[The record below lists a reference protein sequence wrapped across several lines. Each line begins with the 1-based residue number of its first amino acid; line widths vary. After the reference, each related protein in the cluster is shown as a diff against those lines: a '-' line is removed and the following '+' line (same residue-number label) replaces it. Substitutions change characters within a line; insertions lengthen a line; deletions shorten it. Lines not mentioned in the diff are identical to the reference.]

1 MLAFIKRTASLT
13 GCAVRYWRADN
24 ASTLGAALA
33 FYCAFSLAPLLVILL
48 TITGWVVG
56 ATAAFAQISAQLSAL
71 FGLSTAKILL
81 DAVKNS
87 QQAQGLVATLV
98 GVVTLLIGATTV
110 LAALESAL
118 EQILKSAALVPAGF
132 RGWIRARFLSLGFIL
147 ALGFILLVS
156 LTISPGLAN
165 VKAQFARH
173 NAALVGMVGILDI
186 LISLVL
192 ASSLF
197 ALVFRYMPARRL
209 PRKIVACGGLL
220 TAILFDIGRWAIG
233 LYLARST
240 QPTACLGG
248 LRTDGVEAESANRN

>member
-132 RGWIRARFLSLGFIL
+132 RGWIRARFLSLGFIWV
-147 ALGFILLVS
+147 LGFILLVS
-156 LTISPGLAN
+156 LTISTGLAN

-173 NAALVGMVGILDI
+173 KALVGMVGILDI

-209 PRKIVACGGLL
+209 PWKIVTCGGLL

-240 QPTACLGG
+240 
-248 LRTDGVEAESANRN
+248 

>member
-1 MLAFIKRTASLT
+1 M
-13 GCAVRYWRADN
+13 RYWRADN

-132 RGWIRARFLSLGFIL
+132 RGWMPTLQAMRRARFQSGT
-147 ALGFILLVS
+147 
-156 LTISPGLAN
+156 LTS
-165 VKAQFARH
+165 
-173 NAALVGMVGILDI
+173 
-186 LISLVL
+186 
-192 ASSLF
+192 
-197 ALVFRYMPARRL
+197 VFRAGCCLTKTALEGCQHRRNM
-209 PRKIVACGGLL
+209 IIQCG
-220 TAILFDIGRWAIG
+220 TR
-233 LYLARST
+233 
-240 QPTACLGG
+240 Q
-248 LRTDGVEAESANRN
+248 